1 MVVNK
6 YLGAELMK
14 KNLFEQFEAN
24 FNDIFKSNTHA
35 LSAELHEHLKVA
47 MMRAFERLN
56 LVTQDEFDTQNAVLK
71 RSRQKIDQLE
81 KQVLEIEK
89 TVHNTKQ

>member
-1 MVVNK
+1 M
-6 YLGAELMK
+6 G

-24 FNDIFKSNTHA
+24 FNDIFGPSANA
-35 LSAELHEHLKVA
+35 LSAEVHEHLRGA

-56 LVTQDEFDTQNAVLK
+56 LVTQDEFDAQNAVLH
-71 RSRQKIDQLE
+71 RSRRKIDQLE

-89 TVHNTKQ
+89 TVHDTKQ

>member
-35 LSAELHEHLKVA
+35 LSAELHENLKLA

-56 LVTQDEFDTQNAVLK
+56 LVTQDEFDAQNAVLK
-71 RSRQKIDQLE
+71 RSRRKIDQLE

-89 TVHNTKQ
+89 TIHNTNQ

>member
-1 MVVNK
+1 MLVVNK
-6 YLGAELMK
+6 YLGTELMK

-24 FNDIFKSNTHA
+24 FNDIFKSSTHT
-35 LSAELHEHLKVA
+35 LSAELHEHLKLA

-56 LVTQDEFDTQNAVLK
+56 LVTQDEFDAQNAVLK

-89 TVHNTKQ
+89 TFDYTK

>member
-1 MVVNK
+1 
-6 YLGAELMK
+6 MK

-24 FNDIFKSNTHA
+24 FNDIFKSSTHA
-35 LSAELHEHLKVA
+35 LGTELHEHLRVA

-56 LVTQDEFDTQNAVLK
+56 LVTQDEFDAQNAVLK

-89 TVHNTKQ
+89 TVHDSKQ